1 MIKHF
6 NLFYFYYHIKFH
18 WILGLGHTQWEKL
31 RASEVRGFPY
41 SHLKMPNYGTGPHTS
56 THSEWNH
63 HVLLMSNN
71 CVGELATQADG
82 GPPSAAGRGKT
93 PVSCDPPP
101 CPPPMCIT
109 APPAM
114 VVLSPPCLTS
124 GLGGRVQST
133 ESRGTGDHL
142 GNTKTNRIWPPSK
155 IKCLG
160 GLRSLMSTPVT
171 VSELQHHWRPKS
183 CIHCKPIYGAH
194 IQSTVTAIWL
204 LPFYK

>member
-1 MIKHF
+1 MQDHNDCFNSTLIECIIFGFWKTFLVLTFTFVFRRSRISDMIKDF

-41 SHLKMPNYGTGPHTS
+41 SHHKMPNYGTGPHTS

-124 GLGGRVQST
+124 GPG
-133 ESRGTGDHL
+133 ESNQRKADKLET
-142 GNTKTNRIWPPSK
+142 T
-155 IKCLG
+155 
-160 GLRSLMSTPVT
+160 
-171 VSELQHHWRPKS
+171 
-183 CIHCKPIYGAH
+183 
-194 IQSTVTAIWL
+194 
-204 LPFYK
+204 

>member
-1 MIKHF
+1 
-6 NLFYFYYHIKFH
+6 
-18 WILGLGHTQWEKL
+18 
-31 RASEVRGFPY
+31 
-41 SHLKMPNYGTGPHTS
+41 
-56 THSEWNH
+56 
-63 HVLLMSNN
+63 MSNI
-71 CVGELATQADG
+71 CVGELATQAEREATQWSWHRG
-82 GPPSAAGRGKT
+82 RTLFPATPPL
-93 PVSCDPPP
+93 PLPPP
-101 CPPPMCIT
+101 VHY
-109 APPAM
+109 PAM

-171 VSELQHHWRPKS
+171 VSELQHQWLPKS

-194 IQSTVTAIWL
+194 IQSTVTAI
-204 LPFYK
+204 